1 MTLFDFVVGEQT
13 GGLKFAQ
20 CPFCGSD
27 MFVCNEADFVCFKC
41 GRKGDLADFL
51 ATKNKTSRTLAEW
64 QLNHEDHKEI
74 LEALKIAD
82 MYYRKRL
89 KPNHPY
95 VCKRGLDE
103 KAIEKYHLGWADG
116 KLGSHL
122 SKEGIS
128 CSVAQIAGLIRPDG
142 QDVFFNRL
150 MIPIMDRRGRVL
162 GFGGRITKNVSAPKY
177 INSAESP
184 VFHKKECL
192 FGIQNLNPKRTVYIV
207 EGYMDAISL
216 QLNGV
221 NSVAVL
227 GTAVGSGHA
236 LLLSSLGI
244 KKVVIS
250 LDSDGAG
257 VKNAIKAIDALSRDF
272 EVKVLCEYDGCKDPD
287 EFVHKKNGRFES
299 LPTYSLEQFLVKSGV
314 SPVDIL

>member
-1 MTLFDFVVGEQT
+1 MTLFDFVHGEQVN
-13 GGLKFAQ
+13 GLKFAQ

-27 MFVCNEADFVCFKC
+27 MFVCNEAEYICFGC
-41 GRKGDLADFL
+41 NRKGDLADFL

-64 QLNHEDHKEI
+64 QLCHEDHKEI
-74 LEALKIAD
+74 LEALKLAD
-82 MYYRKRL
+82 MYYRERL

-95 VCKRGLDE
+95 IHQRGLNE

-116 KLGSHL
+116 KLGSYL
-122 SKEGIS
+122 EREGVS
-128 CSVAQIAGLIRPDG
+128 RSVAQIAGLIRPDG
-142 QDVFFNRL
+142 QDVFFRRF
-150 MIPIMDRRGRVL
+150 MMPIMDKRGQVL
-162 GFGGRITKNVSAPKY
+162 GFGGRVTQKTSAPKY
-177 INSAESP
+177 INSPESP

-216 QLNGV
+216 QISGV
-221 NSVAVL
+221 NAVAVL
-227 GTAVGSGHA
+227 GTAVGNGHA
-236 LLLSSLGI
+236 QLLRSFGA

-272 EVKVLCEYDGCKDPD
+272 DVRVLCEYDGCKDPD
-287 EFVHKKNGRFES
+287 EFVHKKKGRFES

-314 SPVDIL
+314 NPVDIL